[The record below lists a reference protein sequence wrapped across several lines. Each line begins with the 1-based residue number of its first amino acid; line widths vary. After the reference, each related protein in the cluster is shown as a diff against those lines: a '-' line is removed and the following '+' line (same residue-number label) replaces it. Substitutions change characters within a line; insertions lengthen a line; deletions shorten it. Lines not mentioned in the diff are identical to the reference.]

1 MKNIKLAIFLIWGLS
16 NISCNFSS
24 TNISQGT
31 VKPNIVK
38 AIIVDHVPNTHN
50 AGRLIVTNNEDLEAI
65 GNEIKLVKEIQDTIE
80 LKNNFGFYELTVYY
94 VDGKESHIDII
105 YTVYNGVII
114 NSEDTHKCYK
124 NDRFEGLV
132 IKLLSNSR

>member
-65 GNEIKLVKEIQDTIE
+65 GNEIKLVKEIGAKTSFIT
-80 LKNNFGFYELTVYY
+80 K
-94 VDGKESHIDII
+94 
-105 YTVYNGVII
+105 VI
-114 NSEDTHKCYK
+114 NMALEDRNQTSTAK
-124 NDRFEGLV
+124 FT
-132 IKLLSNSR
+132 